1 MKHILLA
8 SLIVA
13 IASVAMLACS
23 SDEAEVVEKT

>member
-23 SDEAEVVEKT
+23 SDEPEVVEKT